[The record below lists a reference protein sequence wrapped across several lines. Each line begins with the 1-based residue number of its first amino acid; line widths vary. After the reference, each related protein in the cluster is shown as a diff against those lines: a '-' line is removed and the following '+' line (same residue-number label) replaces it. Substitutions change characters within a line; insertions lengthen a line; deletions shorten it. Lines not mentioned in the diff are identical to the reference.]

1 MTCNQ
6 NLDKYSELIKSS
18 NVSIQEK
25 MNIIFTLKELGTND
39 AVYTLHN
46 CITNNSVLL
55 DHEIAYILGQ
65 LKNDISIPF
74 LINLAKN
81 IKYDPIV
88 RHEAIEALGNFE
100 DINIIKHLELF
111 LTNNNDLIRESAI
124 LAIYK
129 LNQLS
134 YNNGISKISIFG
146 SRDPTYPANESNLN
160 NLKHMFIYGTLIEKY
175 QAMFKLRDINTQES
189 IDILNMGFSDNSAL
203 LRHEVAYVLG
213 QAKNSHAINAL
224 KLVLENESEED
235 VVRHEAAEAL
245 GAIGTSDCYDI
256 LMKFKNTNIQII
268 KESIEVGLSM
278 LSNIN

>member
-1 MTCNQ
+1 MICNQ
-6 NLDKYSELIKSS
+6 NLNEYVESIKSS
-18 NVSIQEK
+18 DVSIQK
-25 MNIIFTLKELGTND
+25 KTDIIFTLKELGSD
-39 AVYTLHN
+39 EAIYALHN
-46 CITNNSVLL
+46 CITNTSVLL

-65 LKNDISIPF
+65 LKNNISIPF

-81 IKYDPIV
+81 TEYDPIV

-111 LTNNNDLIRESAI
+111 LTDKNDLIRESAI

-134 YNNGISKISIFG
+134 YNNGVSKISIFG
-146 SRDPTYPANESNLN
+146 SRDPTYPADELNLN
-160 NLKHMFIYGTLIEKY
+160 NLKHMFIHGTLVEKY
-175 QAMFKLRDINTQES
+175 QAMFKLRDINTKES
-189 IDILNMGFSDNSAL
+189 IDILNMGFNDSSAL

-224 KLVLENESEED
+224 KLVLENENEED

-245 GAIGTSDCYDI
+245 GAIGTPDCYNI
-256 LMKFKNTNIQII
+256 LIKFKDTNIQIV
-268 KESIEVGLSM
+268 KESIEVGLDI